1 MYKPHMNKRAKF
13 VFTPLI
19 LSLGLMGINFL
30 EDNARFVA
38 IGLLT
43 IATLLLFYYSLRE
56 GIRKDATLLTLILPS
71 MFTAGVGFFWFLL
84 PANLL
89 ARIPITIFYGLGL
102 YALVS
107 TANIFIVS
115 TIRKIPL
122 SRAAKGVGFV
132 LTLLTSFFLFDAILS
147 FRLPGWGVGILM
159 FMVCVPLF
167 LQGLWVGKL
176 ERNLSKEVVQY
187 LVIMSIV
194 VTQLAILLF
203 FWPTSVVVGSLF
215 LTVAIYVLLGLG
227 QAKLEERLFK
237 KTIREYVFVGLIVF
251 VAVFFATH
259 WS

>member
-1 MYKPHMNKRAKF
+1 MSKRAKF
-13 VFTPLI
+13 IFTPI
-19 LSLGLMGINFL
+19 VLSLGLISVNFL
-30 EDNARFVA
+30 DNDLRFAA

-43 IATLLLFYYSLRE
+43 LATLILFYYSLRE
-56 GIRKDATLLTLILPS
+56 GIRKDATLLTLILPT

-89 ARIPITIFYGLGL
+89 ARLPITIFYGLGL

-107 TANIFIVS
+107 TSNIFIVS

-132 LTLLTSFFLFDAILS
+132 LTLLTSFFLFDAVLS
-147 FRLPGWGVGILM
+147 LRLPAYGVGILI
-159 FMVCVPLF
+159 FIISVPLF

-176 ERNLSKEVVQY
+176 ERNLSREVIEY
-187 LVIMSIV
+187 SIIMSTV

-227 QAKLEERLFK
+227 QAKLEDRLFK
-237 KTIREYVFVGLIVF
+237 KTIREYVLVGVIVF
-251 VAVFFATH
+251 IAVFFATH